1 MFIDN
6 LIENIRQK
14 NNPTVMGLDPL
25 LEYVPKHIKD
35 MAFNEHGISVMAAA
49 KAILLFNIK
58 IIDAIY
64 DIIPCI
70 KPQSAYYEMYGSH
83 GTSVLRET
91 IMYAKSKGLSV
102 IVDAKRNDIG
112 STAEAYATAYLGN
125 TEIMNGQSYDA
136 FAADALTINA
146 YLGDDGVLPFIKMC
160 DKNDKGIFVLVKTS
174 NPSSSQIQD
183 LVLNNGMK
191 VYEKMAEYVNE
202 WGKGRIGVNGYS
214 SIGAVVG
221 ATHPVE
227 ATNIR
232 KVLVIG
238 SGPIIIGQA
247 AEFDYAGTQACRALK
262 EEGIEVVLINS
273 NPATIMTDIN
283 VADKVYIEPLTVEM
297 LKKIIIKEKPDS
309 ILPTLGGQTGLNLAM
324 ELADSKFFGENDI
337 KLLGTATETI
347 KMAEDRQEFKTTME
361 SIGEPCISSKV
372 VNTIEDAID
381 FAAEIGYPV
390 IVRPAYTMGGSGGGI
405 VHNEKELFEI
415 GTNGLHLSRVTQVLI
430 ERCISG
436 WKEIEYEVMRDSKG
450 NTITVCSM
458 ENIDP
463 VGVHT
468 GDSIVVAPVQ
478 TLSDKEYQMLRTASL
493 NIIQALKIE
502 GGCNVQLALHPTS
515 FEYAVIEVNP
525 RVSRSSALASKATG
539 YPIAKVATKIAIGY
553 GLDEIKNAVT
563 GETYACFEPTLDYV
577 VVKVPKWPFDKFVKA
592 KKTLGTQMKATGEV
606 MAISNS
612 FEAALMKALR
622 SLELGIYTIEQ
633 EAFKNLTKP
642 VSYTHL

>member
-14 NNPTVMGLDPL
+14 NNPTVMGLDPM

-35 MAFNEHGISVMAAA
+35 IAFNEHGTSVMATA

-191 VYEKMAEYVNE
+191 VYEIMAEYVNE
-202 WGKGRIGVNGYS
+202 WGKNRIGVNGYS

-232 KVLVIG
+232 KILKHAYILVPG
-238 SGPIIIGQA
+238 
-247 AEFDYAGTQACRALK
+247 YGTQ
-262 EEGIEVVLINS
+262 
-273 NPATIMTDIN
+273 
-283 VADKVYIEPLTVEM
+283 
-297 LKKIIIKEKPDS
+297 
-309 ILPTLGGQTGLNLAM
+309 
-324 ELADSKFFGENDI
+324 
-337 KLLGTATETI
+337 
-347 KMAEDRQEFKTTME
+347 
-361 SIGEPCISSKV
+361 
-372 VNTIEDAID
+372 
-381 FAAEIGYPV
+381 
-390 IVRPAYTMGGSGGGI
+390 GGSADDAASSFNSDGLGAI
-405 VHNEKELFEI
+405 VNASRSLMCAYKSDRWK
-415 GTNGLHLSRVTQVLI
+415 GTYS
-430 ERCISG
+430 
-436 WKEIEYEVMRDSKG
+436 
-450 NTITVCSM
+450 
-458 ENIDP
+458 
-463 VGVHT
+463 
-468 GDSIVVAPVQ
+468 
-478 TLSDKEYQMLRTASL
+478 SDKFDEAIRAEALRMKEDL
-493 NIIQALKIE
+493 N
-502 GGCNVQLALHPTS
+502 N
-515 FEYAVIEVNP
+515 
-525 RVSRSSALASKATG
+525 ALARK
-539 YPIAKVATKIAIGY
+539 K
-553 GLDEIKNAVT
+553 KN
-563 GETYACFEPTLDYV
+563 D
-577 VVKVPKWPFDKFVKA
+577 
-592 KKTLGTQMKATGEV
+592 
-606 MAISNS
+606 
-612 FEAALMKALR
+612 
-622 SLELGIYTIEQ
+622 
-633 EAFKNLTKP
+633 
-642 VSYTHL
+642 